1 MLRLRWDG
9 LRVVLEGSG
18 ARGRGRG
25 AYLCAKMTCWEA
37 ARRRRALGR
46 ALRVSR
52 ESIDHLALAEEVEG
66 MISGSPRRPQV
77 SAITPQHEE
86 DTFIAKVKQAALPA
100 NLTVKSLA
108 EALGVSPAEV
118 AKVLMQNRI
127 LATINQ
133 SIDAGTARLVAE
145 QLEIE
150 IADAEPDAAAPVE
163 RMLDRDQFQVD
174 AKAGNLQARPPVVTV
189 LGHVDHGKTS
199 LLDAIRE
206 TSVASG
212 EAGGITQRIGASVV
226 EREGRKITFIDTPGH
241 EAFTAMRARGA
252 NITDLAVLV
261 VAADDGVM
269 PQTVEAIKHVQN
281 AGVPLLVAINKIDRD
296 DANPDRVKQQLAD
309 HGVVVEDFGGDVVSV
324 PVSAKTGE
332 GIGHLLEMILL
343 VSDLGEPRA
352 NPDRPGEAVVID
364 SQLQRGQ
371 GPVASVLVQEG
382 TLRVQDHFVVGA
394 LAGRIRALFD
404 DRGHR
409 TAEVTPGLPALVTG
423 LPEVA
428 TSGDRLLVM
437 ASEREARAIA
447 EERQLAVRSGRTDAN
462 RVSLAELSKQS
473 GEGVR
478 DLDLVVKAE
487 SQGSLEALRSALLK
501 FSDPLVRLR
510 LVSDGVGPISEA
522 DVDLATAANA
532 ILIGFNV
539 RPDPGAKA
547 LADRQGIDVRTY
559 DVVYQITEDI
569 EKAIRGLHEP
579 TFEEVFEG
587 RAEVKARIRVPRVGI
602 IAGSQVTEGK
612 ITRGSLAVVQR
623 DGQEIHR
630 TLVVSLRRFKDD
642 VREVAQG
649 YECGI
654 DLGDYQ
660 DFAEGDVLECYVVQ
674 QRNR

>member
-1 MLRLRWDG
+1 M
-9 LRVVLEGSG
+9 
-18 ARGRGRG
+18 
-25 AYLCAKMTCWEA
+25 
-37 ARRRRALGR
+37 
-46 ALRVSR
+46 
-52 ESIDHLALAEEVEG
+52 
-66 MISGSPRRPQV
+66 
-77 SAITPQHEE
+77 
-86 DTFIAKVKQAALPA
+86 AKVKQAALPA
-100 NLTVKSLA
+100 HLTVKSLA
-108 EALGVSPAEV
+108 EALGVSAAEV
-118 AKVLMQNRI
+118 SKVLMQHRI

-150 IADAEPDAAAPVE
+150 IADAEPEVAAPVE
-163 RMLDRDQFQVD
+163 RMLDRGQFQAD
-174 AKAGNLQARPPVVTV
+174 ADAGHLRPRPPVVTV

-206 TSVASG
+206 TAVAAG

-226 EREGRKITFIDTPGH
+226 ERQGRKITFIDTPGH

-269 PQTVEAIKHVQN
+269 PQTEEAIKHVRN
-281 AGVPLLVAINKIDRD
+281 AGVPLLVALNKIDRD
-296 DANPDRVKQQLAD
+296 DANPDRVKQQLAE
-309 HGVVVEDFGGDVVSV
+309 HGVVVEDFGGDVVCV
-324 PVSAKTGE
+324 PVSAKTGD
-332 GIGHLLEMILL
+332 GIDHLLEMILL

-352 NPDRPGEAVVID
+352 NPDRPGEAAVID
-364 SQLQRGQ
+364 SHLQKGQ

-382 TLRVQDHFVVGA
+382 TLRVQDYFVVGGV
-394 LAGRIRALFD
+394 AGRIRALLD
-404 DRGHR
+404 DRGQR
-409 TAEVTPGLPALVTG
+409 TQEVTPGLPALVTG

-428 TSGDRLLVM
+428 TAGDRLLVV
-437 ASEREARAIA
+437 ATEREARTLA
-447 EERQLAVRSGRTDAN
+447 EERRLALRSGKADAT

-473 GEGVR
+473 GEGLR
-478 DLDLVVKAE
+478 DLDLLIKAE
-487 SQGSLEALRSALLK
+487 SQGSLEALRAALLK

-510 LVSDGVGPISEA
+510 LVADGVGPISEA
-522 DVDLATAANA
+522 DVDLAAAANA

-539 RPDPGAKA
+539 RPDPSAKA
-547 LADRQGIDVRTY
+547 LADGHGIDVRTY
-559 DVVYQITEDI
+559 DVIYQITEDI
-569 EKAIRGLHEP
+569 DKAIRGLHEP

-587 RAEVKARIRVPRVGI
+587 RAEVKARIRVPRVGV

-612 ITRGSLAVVQR
+612 ITRGSLAVVLR
-623 DGQEIHR
+623 EGKEVHR
-630 TLVVSLRRFKDD
+630 TQVASLRRFKDD

-660 DFAEGDVLECYVVQ
+660 DFAEGDVLECYVVE

>member
-1 MLRLRWDG
+1 M
-9 LRVVLEGSG
+9 
-18 ARGRGRG
+18 
-25 AYLCAKMTCWEA
+25 
-37 ARRRRALGR
+37 
-46 ALRVSR
+46 
-52 ESIDHLALAEEVEG
+52 
-66 MISGSPRRPQV
+66 
-77 SAITPQHEE
+77 
-86 DTFIAKVKQAALPA
+86 PA

-108 EALGVSPAEV
+108 DALGVSAAEV
-118 AKVLMQNRI
+118 SKVLMQNKI

-133 SIDAGTARLVAE
+133 SIDAGTARMVAE

-150 IADAEPDAAAPVE
+150 IADAEPEVAPAVE
-163 RMLDRDQFQVD
+163 RMLDRDQFQAD
-174 AKAGNLQARPPVVTV
+174 ADAGHLKSRPPVVTV

-199 LLDAIRE
+199 LLDAIRQ
-206 TSVASG
+206 TSVAAG

-226 EREGRKITFIDTPGH
+226 ERQGRKITFIDTPGH

-269 PQTVEAIKHVQN
+269 PQTEEAIKHVRN
-281 AGVPLLVAINKIDRD
+281 AAVPLLVALNKIDRD
-296 DANPDRVKQQLAD
+296 DANPDRVKQQLAE
-309 HGVVVEDFGGDVVSV
+309 HGVVVEDFGGDVVCV
-324 PVSAKTGE
+324 PVSAKTGD
-332 GIGHLLEMILL
+332 GIDHLLEMILL

-352 NPDRPGEAVVID
+352 NPDRPGEAAVID
-364 SQLQRGQ
+364 SHLQKGQ

-382 TLRVQDHFVVGA
+382 TLRVQDYFVVGGV
-394 LAGRIRALFD
+394 AGRIRALFD
-404 DRGHR
+404 DRGER
-409 TAEVTPGLPALVTG
+409 VQEVTPGLPALVTG

-428 TSGDRLLVM
+428 TAGDRLLVE
-437 ASEREARAIA
+437 ATERGARALA
-447 EERQLAVRSGRTDAN
+447 EERRLVLRSGKADTN

-478 DLDLVVKAE
+478 DLDVVVKAE
-487 SQGSLEALRSALLK
+487 SQGSLEALRAALLK

-522 DVDLATAANA
+522 DVDLAAAANA

-539 RPDPGAKA
+539 RPDPSAKA
-547 LADRQGIDVRTY
+547 RADSLSIDVRTY

-569 EKAIRGLHEP
+569 DKAIRGLHEP

-587 RAEVKARIRVPRVGI
+587 RAEVKARIRVPRTGV
-602 IAGSQVTEGK
+602 IAGSQVTEGT
-612 ITRGSLAVVQR
+612 ITRGSLAVVMR
-623 DGQEIHR
+623 DGKEVHR
-630 TLVVSLRRFKDD
+630 TQIASLRRFKDD

>member
-1 MLRLRWDG
+1 M
-9 LRVVLEGSG
+9 
-18 ARGRGRG
+18 
-25 AYLCAKMTCWEA
+25 
-37 ARRRRALGR
+37 
-46 ALRVSR
+46 
-52 ESIDHLALAEEVEG
+52 
-66 MISGSPRRPQV
+66 
-77 SAITPQHEE
+77 
-86 DTFIAKVKQAALPA
+86 AKVKQAALPA

-108 EALGVSPAEV
+108 EALGISAAEV

-150 IADAEPDAAAPVE
+150 LADAEPEVAAPVE
-163 RMLDRDQFQVD
+163 RMLDRDQFQAD
-174 AKAGNLQARPPVVTV
+174 ADAGQLKTRPPVVTV

-206 TSVASG
+206 TSVAAG

-226 EREGRKITFIDTPGH
+226 ERQGRKITFIDTPGH

-269 PQTVEAIKHVQN
+269 PQTEEAIKHVRN
-281 AGVPLLVAINKIDRD
+281 AGVPVLVALNKIDRD
-296 DANPDRVKQQLAD
+296 DANPDRVKQQLAE
-309 HGVVVEDFGGDVVSV
+309 HGVVVEDFGGDVVCV

-332 GIGHLLEMILL
+332 GIDHLLEMILL

-352 NPDRPGEAVVID
+352 NPDRLGEAAVID
-364 SQLQRGQ
+364 SHLQKGQ

-382 TLRVQDHFVVGA
+382 TLRIQDYFVVGA
-394 LAGRIRALFD
+394 VAGRIRSLLD
-404 DRGHR
+404 DRGQR
-409 TAEVTPGLPALVTG
+409 VQEVTPGLPALVTG

-428 TSGDRLLVM
+428 TAGDRLMVVET
-437 ASEREARAIA
+437 EREARSLA
-447 EERQLAVRSGRTDAN
+447 EERRLALRSGRADAN

-473 GEGVR
+473 GEGLR

-487 SQGSLEALRSALLK
+487 SQGSLEALRAALLK

-510 LVSDGVGPISEA
+510 LVADGVGPISEA
-522 DVDLATAANA
+522 DVDLAAAANA
-532 ILIGFNV
+532 IVIGFNV
-539 RPDPGAKA
+539 RPDPSAKA
-547 LADRQGIDVRTY
+547 LAERHRIDVRTY

-569 EKAIRGLHEP
+569 DKAIRGLHEP

-587 RAEVKARIRVPRVGI
+587 RAEIKAKIRVPRVGV
-602 IAGSQVTEGK
+602 IAGSQVTEGT
-612 ITRGSLAVVQR
+612 ITRGSLAVVLR
-623 DGQEIHR
+623 DGKEVHR
-630 TLVVSLRRFKDD
+630 TQVASLRRFKDD

>member
-1 MLRLRWDG
+1 
-9 LRVVLEGSG
+9 
-18 ARGRGRG
+18 
-25 AYLCAKMTCWEA
+25 
-37 ARRRRALGR
+37 
-46 ALRVSR
+46 
-52 ESIDHLALAEEVEG
+52 
-66 MISGSPRRPQV
+66 
-77 SAITPQHEE
+77 
-86 DTFIAKVKQAALPA
+86 
-100 NLTVKSLA
+100 
-108 EALGVSPAEV
+108 
-118 AKVLMQNRI
+118 MQNRI

-150 IADAEPDAAAPVE
+150 IADAEPEMAAPVE

-174 AKAGNLQARPPVVTV
+174 AKAGNLQTRPPVVTV

-226 EREGRKITFIDTPGH
+226 ERDGRKITFIDTPGH

-324 PVSAKTGE
+324 PVSAKTGD
-332 GIGHLLEMILL
+332 GVGHLLEMILL

-394 LAGRIRALFD
+394 LAGRVRALFD

-447 EERQLAVRSGRTDAN
+447 EERQLAARSGRTDAN

-547 LADRQGIDVRTY
+547 LADRQSIDLRTY

-660 DFAEGDVLECYVVQ
+660 DFAEGDILECYVVQ

>member
-1 MLRLRWDG
+1 M
-9 LRVVLEGSG
+9 
-18 ARGRGRG
+18 
-25 AYLCAKMTCWEA
+25 
-37 ARRRRALGR
+37 
-46 ALRVSR
+46 
-52 ESIDHLALAEEVEG
+52 
-66 MISGSPRRPQV
+66 
-77 SAITPQHEE
+77 
-86 DTFIAKVKQAALPA
+86 AKVKQAALPA

-145 QLEIE
+145 QLEVE
-150 IADAEPDAAAPVE
+150 IADAEPDVAAPVE

-174 AKAGNLQARPPVVTV
+174 AKAGNLQTRPPVITV

-226 EREGRKITFIDTPGH
+226 ERDGRKITFIDTPGH

-269 PQTVEAIKHVQN
+269 PQTIEAIKHVQN

-296 DANPDRVKQQLAD
+296 DANPDRVKQQLAE

-409 TAEVTPGLPALVTG
+409 TVEVTPGLPALVTG

-437 ASEREARAIA
+437 DSEREARAIA
-447 EERQLAVRSGRTDAN
+447 EERNLAVRSGRADAN

-473 GEGVR
+473 GEVVR
-478 DLDLVVKAE
+478 DLDLVIKAE

-587 RAEVKARIRVPRVGI
+587 RAEVKARIRVPRVGV

-654 DLGDYQ
+654 DLGEYQ
-660 DFAEGDVLECYVVQ
+660 DFAEGDILECYVVQ

>member
-1 MLRLRWDG
+1 MCQDDLLG
-9 LRVVLEGSG
+9 GSEATPSPGSG
-18 ARGRGRG
+18 SAAQPRVHRSPRVGEG
-25 AYLCAKMTCWEA
+25 A
-37 ARRRRALGR
+37 ARYDLGF
-46 ALRVSR
+46 APAP
-52 ESIDHLALAEEVEG
+52 ELAESHPQPEEG
-66 MISGSPRRPQV
+66 
-77 SAITPQHEE
+77 
-86 DTFIAKVKQAALPA
+86 TFIAKVKQAALPA

-150 IADAEPDAAAPVE
+150 IADAEPEVAAPVE

-174 AKAGNLQARPPVVTV
+174 AKAGNLQTRPPVITV

-226 EREGRKITFIDTPGH
+226 ERDGRKITFIDTPGH

-269 PQTVEAIKHVQN
+269 PQTIEAIKHVQN

-296 DANPDRVKQQLAD
+296 DANPDRVKQQLAE

-437 ASEREARAIA
+437 DSEREARAIA
-447 EERQLAVRSGRTDAN
+447 EERNLAVRSGRADAN

-473 GEGVR
+473 GEVVR
-478 DLDLVVKAE
+478 DLDLVIKAE

-587 RAEVKARIRVPRVGI
+587 RAEVKARIRVPRVGV

-654 DLGDYQ
+654 DLGEYQ
-660 DFAEGDVLECYVVQ
+660 DFAEGDILECYVVQ

>member
-1 MLRLRWDG
+1 
-9 LRVVLEGSG
+9 
-18 ARGRGRG
+18 
-25 AYLCAKMTCWEA
+25 
-37 ARRRRALGR
+37 
-46 ALRVSR
+46 
-52 ESIDHLALAEEVEG
+52 
-66 MISGSPRRPQV
+66 
-77 SAITPQHEE
+77 
-86 DTFIAKVKQAALPA
+86 
-100 NLTVKSLA
+100 
-108 EALGVSPAEV
+108 
-118 AKVLMQNRI
+118 MQNRI

-150 IADAEPDAAAPVE
+150 IADAEPDVAAPVE

-174 AKAGNLQARPPVVTV
+174 AKAGNLQTRPPVITV

-226 EREGRKITFIDTPGH
+226 ERDGRKITFIDTPGH

-269 PQTVEAIKHVQN
+269 PQTIEAIKHVQN

-296 DANPDRVKQQLAD
+296 DANPDRVKQQLAE

-409 TAEVTPGLPALVTG
+409 TAEVPPGLPALVTG

-437 ASEREARAIA
+437 DSEREARAIA
-447 EERQLAVRSGRTDAN
+447 EERNLAVRSGRADAN

-473 GEGVR
+473 GEVVR
-478 DLDLVVKAE
+478 DLDLVIKAE

-587 RAEVKARIRVPRVGI
+587 RAEVKARIRVPRVGV

-623 DGQEIHR
+623 DCQEIHR

-654 DLGDYQ
+654 DLGEYQ
-660 DFAEGDVLECYVVQ
+660 DFAEGDILECYVVQ

>member
-1 MLRLRWDG
+1 
-9 LRVVLEGSG
+9 
-18 ARGRGRG
+18 
-25 AYLCAKMTCWEA
+25 
-37 ARRRRALGR
+37 
-46 ALRVSR
+46 
-52 ESIDHLALAEEVEG
+52 
-66 MISGSPRRPQV
+66 
-77 SAITPQHEE
+77 
-86 DTFIAKVKQAALPA
+86 
-100 NLTVKSLA
+100 
-108 EALGVSPAEV
+108 
-118 AKVLMQNRI
+118 MQNRI

-150 IADAEPDAAAPVE
+150 IADAEPDVAAPVE

-174 AKAGNLQARPPVVTV
+174 AKAGNLQTRPPVVTV

-226 EREGRKITFIDTPGH
+226 ERDGRKITFIDTPGH

-269 PQTVEAIKHVQN
+269 PQTIEAIKHVQN

-296 DANPDRVKQQLAD
+296 DANPDRVKQQLAE

-324 PVSAKTGE
+324 PVSAKTGD

-364 SQLQRGQ
+364 SQLQKGQ

-447 EERQLAVRSGRTDAN
+447 EERNLAVRSGRADAN

-473 GEGVR
+473 GEVVR
-478 DLDLVVKAE
+478 DLDLVIKAE

-501 FSDPLVRLR
+501 FADPLVRLR

-547 LADRQGIDVRTY
+547 LADRQGIDVRSY

-587 RAEVKARIRVPRVGI
+587 RAEVKARIRVPRVGV

-654 DLGDYQ
+654 DLGEYQ
-660 DFAEGDVLECYVVQ
+660 DFAEGDILECFVVQ